1 MAPVTILHDAPSREA
16 FSPDQL
22 QALSRL
28 SLRLFEQ
35 GFRPRWLIMAGLCYL
50 TDGVV
55 GLLFPSFDFPFDILL
70 LAYLA
75 EVALCLWLLVVGIDE
90 AAWWRGATRDA

>member
-1 MAPVTILHDAPSREA
+1 MFFGVDCLAVGWLILRSRILPPVLGVA
-16 FSPDQL
+16 
-22 QALSRL
+22 
-28 SLRLFEQ
+28 
-35 GFRPRWLIMAGLCYL
+35 LIMAGLCYL